1 MQNST
6 AAAPHTRISSR
17 AIAVVRGLRCAARS
31 PQSVGAMSLV
41 DDDRWVTIERT
52 AGGYFFISIDGAE
65 LRRGPD
71 LAGSDVIQNGFTN
84 AMVRLGGDKT
94 VAPAES

>member
-1 MQNST
+1 MQNNAT
-6 AAAPHTRISSR
+6 APVHIKISSR
-17 AIAVVRGLRCAARS
+17 AIAVVRGLRRS
-31 PQSVGAMSLV
+31 GRTPQSVGAMSLV
-41 DDDRWVTIERT
+41 DDDRLVTIERT

-71 LAGSDVIQNGFTN
+71 LASSDVIQNGFTN